1 MADNDDASLS
11 GGDEKASEF
20 VQNDDPTSEDDNVD
34 DLLNSDG
41 ELIDED
47 SFGDPLDSEEEEE
60 EEEVPEWA
68 CAYCQNSNPKAV
80 ARCATCGKWF
90 CNAFCRTGSHIIK
103 HMIYSE
109 HRSIYL
115 HPDGLQPDF
124 ANSVLSCFNNPQ
136 HNNVFNLGIIQNTQG
151 YYSLICRDSCLDKS
165 RLREL
170 SWDAD
175 TWKSIVKDKHIV
187 SFLLDNQPADE
198 RSVIHVSD
206 DDIRSLENLWRTNPD
221 ATLEDLRA
229 NADDENNELESV
241 PLAFGS
247 AIVYKRIFDPLV
259 SYEERSDKLENDQK
273 SIDEIALRWENG
285 IGNTKI
291 AVFHNDMMDSRY
303 RMNVG
308 QYIQLHLPVQLVNS
322 KEELVY
328 DGRVIL
334 IEDSEVH
341 VEMDDPSNLPLGQT
355 SGFRVTFRWNAT
367 SFTRMHHAISQLSS
381 SKSMSNY
388 IYDRLM
394 GLDSVPHPFSLIPR
408 STFTVKDTLELNTS
422 QIAAIQAALQNELT
436 LIQGPPGTGKTRRR
450 EGTCES

>member
-1 MADNDDASLS
+1 
-11 GGDEKASEF
+11 
-20 VQNDDPTSEDDNVD
+20 
-34 DLLNSDG
+34 
-41 ELIDED
+41 
-47 SFGDPLDSEEEEE
+47 
-60 EEEVPEWA
+60 
-68 CAYCQNSNPKAV
+68 
-80 ARCATCGKWF
+80 
-90 CNAFCRTGSHIIK
+90 
-103 HMIYSE
+103 
-109 HRSIYL
+109 
-115 HPDGLQPDF
+115 
-124 ANSVLSCFNNPQ
+124 
-136 HNNVFNLGIIQNTQG
+136 
-151 YYSLICRDSCLDKS
+151 
-165 RLREL
+165 
-170 SWDAD
+170 
-175 TWKSIVKDKHIV
+175 
-187 SFLLDNQPADE
+187 
-198 RSVIHVSD
+198 
-206 DDIRSLENLWRTNPD
+206 
-221 ATLEDLRA
+221 
-229 NADDENNELESV
+229 
-241 PLAFGS
+241 
-247 AIVYKRIFDPLV
+247 
-259 SYEERSDKLENDQK
+259 
-273 SIDEIALRWENG
+273 
-285 IGNTKI
+285 
-291 AVFHNDMMDSRY
+291 MMDSRY